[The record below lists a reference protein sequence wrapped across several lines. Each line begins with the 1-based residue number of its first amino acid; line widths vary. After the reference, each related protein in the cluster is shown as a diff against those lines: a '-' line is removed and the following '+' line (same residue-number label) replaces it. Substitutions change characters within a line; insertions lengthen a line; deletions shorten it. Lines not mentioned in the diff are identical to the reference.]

1 MQKYDGLEIP
11 CSGTLTKHSFL
22 SESTEDLEKIPLPEM
37 VTVFRPYAE
46 RFSLGATCRRGK
58 SC

>member
-1 MQKYDGLEIP
+1 MQKSDGLEIP

-37 VTVFRPYAE
+37 VTVFPPYAD
-46 RFSLGATCRRGK
+46 RFSLGAT
-58 SC
+58 

>member
-1 MQKYDGLEIP
+1 MQKSDGFEIP

-37 VTVFRPYAE
+37 VSVFAPFADC
-46 RFSLGATCRRGK
+46 FGLGAN
-58 SC
+58 